1 MKQRAALSDAN
12 IQSIIDSQEMKDY
25 RKTIMLS

>member
-12 IQSIIDSQEMKDY
+12 IQKMLDSQEMKDY